1 MHSGGVCQR
10 SQTASCI
17 AVLSYLAACSHCC
30 AMTDINTCFVVCHV
44 SALLACVGLAWVN
57 HVVVM
62 QRWWC
67 IWLEGGDLPCGSVN
81 THNVVPTCWHMCQQ
95 RLAVRVRFPVWPLV
109 VTSAPLRLLTSTT
122 AMSHAMCFHRQHAIM
137 WRAGGFDLQRR
148 LPTSDRHRPLRGG
161 LPP

>member
-67 IWLEGGDLPCGSVN
+67 IWLEGGDLPCGSV
-81 THNVVPTCWHMCQQ
+81 TTQCGAHVLAYVPATPGSACSFSSVAPCCDIGAFEIAYVNNGTVTCH
-95 RLAVRVRFPVWPLV
+95 LFPS
-109 VTSAPLRLLTSTT
+109 SACNHVAS
-122 AMSHAMCFHRQHAIM
+122 
-137 WRAGGFDLQRR
+137 RR
-148 LPTSDRHRPLRGG
+148 L
-161 LPP
+161 